1 VLDGLP
7 DNGMRVAL
15 VHDWLVGW
23 RGGEAVLEALVRLFP
38 DAEIFTLLHQPG
50 SVGGPIETRPIHVS
64 PLQHVPGVFQHY
76 RTLLPFMPWAVRQ
89 LDVRG
94 FDFVLST
101 SHCVAKGV
109 PVPKGTPHLAYI
121 FAPMRYMWD
130 LFEEYFGPGRA
141 SWPVRLAARTLRPRL
156 QAWDRA
162 TAAAP
167 DVMLADSQHVAK
179 RIARDWGRTV
189 DGVVHCPVNVERFA
203 TGPLGTGNGGYFL
216 WVGAFAPYKRLD
228 VALEA
233 FRRLGLPLWV
243 AGDGQDAGRLRTQ
256 LPSNIRW
263 LGPVPNAELPELYRG
278 ARALV
283 FPGEED
289 FGIVPLE
296 ALASGRPVL
305 ALGRGGA
312 LETVS
317 AETGIFF
324 DEATPEALMEAVK
337 RFGAFES
344 SFRPVAARA
353 RALGFGREQFTAGIR
368 RAVEPL
374 LAGRPW

>member
-1 VLDGLP
+1 
-7 DNGMRVAL
+7 MRVAL
-15 VHDWLVGW
+15 VHDWLVGR

-38 DAEIFTLLHQPG
+38 GAEVFTLLHQPG
-50 SVGGPIETRPIHVS
+50 SVGPTVESRPIHVS
-64 PLQHVPGVFQHY
+64 PLQHVPGVFRHY
-76 RTLLPFMPWAVRQ
+76 RSLLPLMPWAVGR

-109 PVPKGTPHLAYI
+109 PVPKGTPHLAYV

-141 SWPVRLAARTLRPRL
+141 SWPVRLGARALRTRL

-167 DVMLADSQHVAK
+167 DVMLADSQHVAR
-179 RIARDWGRTV
+179 RIARAWGRSVEVVYPPV
-189 DGVVHCPVNVERFA
+189 DVERFA
-203 TGPLGTGNGGYFL
+203 TGPVGQGAGGYFL
-216 WVGAFAPYKRLD
+216 WVGALAPYKRLD

-233 FRRLGLPLWV
+233 FRRLGAPLWV
-243 AGDGQDAGRLRTQ
+243 AGDGQQAELLRRGR
-256 LPSNIRW
+256 PASVRW
-263 LGPVPNAELPELYRG
+263 LGPVSDAELPALYQG

-296 ALASGRPVL
+296 AMASGRPVL

-312 LETVS
+312 LETVTR
-317 AETGIFF
+317 ETGLFF
-324 DEATPEALMEAVK
+324 EEATPEALVGAVQ
-337 RFGAFES
+337 AFEGFEKG
-344 SFRPVAARA
+344 FRPEAARA
-353 RALGFGREQFTAGIR
+353 RALLFGPEQFAAGIR
-368 RAVEPL
+368 RAAEPL
-374 LAGRPW
+374 LGRPPW

>member
-1 VLDGLP
+1 
-7 DNGMRVAL
+7 MRVAL
-15 VHDWLVGW
+15 VHDWLVGR

-38 DAEIFTLLHQPG
+38 GAEVFTLVHQPG
-50 SVGGPIETRPIHVS
+50 SVGVPIETRPIHVS
-64 PLQHVPGVFQHY
+64 PLQRVPGVFRHY
-76 RTLLPFMPWAVRQ
+76 RSLLPFMPWAVGQ

-109 PVPKGTPHLAYI
+109 PVPKGTPHLAYV

-141 SWPVRLAARTLRPRL
+141 SWPVRLAARAMRPRL
-156 QAWDRA
+156 QAWDVA
-162 TAAAP
+162 TAMAP
-167 DVMLADSQHVAK
+167 DVMVADSNHVAR

-189 DGVVHCPVNVERFA
+189 EVVYPPVDVERFA
-203 TGPLGTGNGGYFL
+203 HGPLGTGAGGYFL
-216 WVGAFAPYKRLD
+216 WVGALAPYKRLD

-233 FRRLGLPLWV
+233 FRRLGVPFWV
-243 AGDGQDAGRLRTQ
+243 AGDGQDAGQLRTA
-256 LPSNIRW
+256 LPSNVRW
-263 LGPVPNAELPELYRG
+263 LGAVPDAELPGLYRD

-296 ALASGRPVL
+296 AMASGRPVL

-312 LETVS
+312 LETVT
-317 AETGIFF
+317 AETGLFF
-324 DEATPEALMEAVK
+324 AESTPEALVDAVR
-337 RFGAFES
+337 RFDAFES
-344 SFRPVAARA
+344 GFRPESARA
-353 RALGFGREQFTAGIR
+353 RALGFGPEQFAAGIR
-368 RAVEPL
+368 RAAEPL
-374 LAGRPW
+374 LGGRPW

>member
-1 VLDGLP
+1 
-7 DNGMRVAL
+7 MRVAL
-15 VHDWLVGW
+15 VHDWLVGR

-38 DAEIFTLLHQPG
+38 DADVFTLLYERG

-64 PLQHVPGVFQHY
+64 PLQHVPGVTRHY
-76 RTLLPFMPWAVRQ
+76 RSLLPLMPWAVGQ

-94 FDFVLST
+94 FDLVLST

-109 PVPKGTPHLAYI
+109 RVPKGTPHLAYV

-141 SWPVRLAARTLRPRL
+141 SWPVRLAARAVRGRL

-167 DVMLADSQHVAK
+167 DVMLADSRHVAN
-179 RIARDWGRTV
+179 RIARAWGRSVEVVYPPV
-189 DGVVHCPVNVERFA
+189 DTARFA
-203 TGPLGTGNGGYFL
+203 QGALGTGAGGYFL
-216 WVGAFAPYKRLD
+216 WVGALAPYKRLD

-233 FRRLGLPLWV
+233 FRRLGAPLWV
-243 AGDGQDAGRLRTQ
+243 AGGGQDEKRLRGT
-256 LPSNIRW
+256 LPKNVRW
-263 LGPVPNAELPELYRG
+263 LGAVQDAQLPGLYRE

-296 ALASGRPVL
+296 AMASGRPVL

-312 LETVS
+312 LETVT
-317 AETGIFF
+317 AETGVFF
-324 DEATPEALMEAVK
+324 PEATPEALMEAVR
-337 RFGAFES
+337 RFDTFERA
-344 SFRPVAARA
+344 FRPEAARA
-353 RALGFGREQFTAGIR
+353 RALLFGPDQFAAGIR

-374 LAGRPW
+374 LGHRPW

>member
-1 VLDGLP
+1 
-7 DNGMRVAL
+7 MRVAL
-15 VHDWLVGW
+15 VHDWLVGR

-38 DAEIFTLLHQPG
+38 DAEIFTLLHSPG

-64 PLQHVPGVFQHY
+64 PLQHVPGVFRHY
-76 RTLLPFMPWAVRQ
+76 RSLLPLMPWAVQR
-89 LDVRG
+89 LDVTG
-94 FDFVLST
+94 FDLVLST

-109 PVPKGTPHLAYI
+109 PVPAGTPHLAYV

-141 SWPVRLAARTLRPRL
+141 AWPVRLAARAIRPSL

-162 TAAAP
+162 TAQAP
-167 DVMLADSQHVAK
+167 DVMLADSQHVAR
-179 RIARDWGRTV
+179 RIARDWGREVEVVYPPV
-189 DGVVHCPVNVERFA
+189 DVERFA
-203 TGPLGTGNGGYFL
+203 QGPLGKGAGGYFL

-233 FRRLGLPLWV
+233 FRRLGAPLWV
-243 AGDGQDAGRLRTQ
+243 AGDGQDAARLRTG
-256 LPSNIRW
+256 LPKNVRW
-263 LGPVPNAELPELYRG
+263 LGAVPDAELAALYRG

-312 LETVS
+312 LETVT

-324 DEATPEALMEAVK
+324 SESTPEALRQAVLD
-337 RFGAFES
+337 FDAFEKG
-344 SFRPVAARA
+344 FRPEAARA
-353 RALGFGREQFTAGIR
+353 RALAFGPSQFATGIR
-368 RAVEPL
+368 RALQPL
-374 LAGRPW
+374 LGRVSVVEGAG

>member
-1 VLDGLP
+1 
-7 DNGMRVAL
+7 M
-15 VHDWLVGW
+15 
-23 RGGEAVLEALVRLFP
+23 LEALVRLFP
-38 DAEIFTLLHQPG
+38 DAEVFTLLHNPG
-50 SVGGPIETRPIHVS
+50 SVGATIETRPIHVS
-64 PLQHVPGVFQHY
+64 PLQYVPGIFRHY
-76 RTLLPFMPWAVRQ
+76 RSFLPFMPWAVRQ

-109 PVPKGTPHLAYI
+109 PVPVGTPHLAYV

-141 SWPVRLAARTLRPRL
+141 SWPVRLGARALRPRL

-167 DVMLADSQHVAK
+167 DVMLADSQHVAE
-179 RIARDWGRTV
+179 RIARAWGRTV
-189 DGVVHCPVNVERFA
+189 EVVYPPVDVERFA
-203 TGPLGTGNGGYFL
+203 SGPLGQGAGGYFL
-216 WVGAFAPYKRLD
+216 WVGALAPYKRLD

-233 FRRLGLPLWV
+233 FRRLGAPLWV
-243 AGDGQDAGRLRTQ
+243 AGDGQDAAQLRKAR
-256 LPSNIRW
+256 PPNVRW
-263 LGPVPNAELPELYRG
+263 LGAVKDAELPALYRD

-296 ALASGRPVL
+296 AMASGRPVL

-312 LETVS
+312 LETVTS
-317 AETGIFF
+317 ETGLFF
-324 DEATPEALMEAVK
+324 PQSTPEALLEAVQ
-337 RFGAFES
+337 RFES
-344 SFRPVAARA
+344 FEKGFRPEAARR
-353 RALGFGREQFTAGIR
+353 RALRFSPEQFWAGIR
-368 RAVEPL
+368 RAAEPL
-374 LAGRPW
+374 LRGRPW

>member
-1 VLDGLP
+1 
-7 DNGMRVAL
+7 MRVAL
-15 VHDWLVGW
+15 VHDWLVGR

-50 SVGGPIETRPIHVS
+50 SVGAPIETRPIHVS
-64 PLQHVPGVFQHY
+64 PLQRVPGVFRHY
-76 RTLLPFMPWAVRQ
+76 RRLLPFMPWAVRQ

-109 PVPKGTPHLAYI
+109 PVPEGTPHLAYV

-130 LFEEYFGPGRA
+130 LFEEYFGPGRV
-141 SWPVRLAARTLRPRL
+141 SWPVRLAARALRPRL

-167 DVMLADSQHVAK
+167 HVMLADSQHVAR

-189 DGVVHCPVNVERFA
+189 EVVYPPVDVERFA
-203 TGPLGTGNGGYFL
+203 QGPLGTGAGGYFL
-216 WVGAFAPYKRLD
+216 WMGALAPYKRLD

-233 FRRLGLPLWV
+233 FRRLGAPLWV
-243 AGDGQDAGRLRTQ
+243 AGDGPDARRLRTA
-256 LPSNIRW
+256 LPRNVRW
-263 LGPVPNAELPELYRG
+263 LGAVPQDELPALYRG

-296 ALASGRPVL
+296 AMACGRPVL

-312 LETVS
+312 LETVTT
-317 AETGIFF
+317 ETGLFF
-324 DEATPEALMEAVK
+324 PESTPEALVQAVQ
-337 RFGAFES
+337 RFEGFERG
-344 SFRPVAARA
+344 FRPEAARA
-353 RALGFGREQFTAGIR
+353 RALGFGPAQFAAGIR
-368 RAVEPL
+368 RAAEPL
-374 LAGRPW
+374 LGGRPW

>member
-1 VLDGLP
+1 
-7 DNGMRVAL
+7 MRVAL
-15 VHDWLVGW
+15 VHDWLVGR

-38 DAEIFTLLHQPG
+38 DAEVFALLHQPG
-50 SVGGPIETRPIHVS
+50 SVGDVIESRPIHVS
-64 PLQHVPGVFQHY
+64 PLQRVPGVFHHY
-76 RTLLPFMPWAVRQ
+76 RRLLPFMPWAVGQ

-109 PVPKGTPHLAYI
+109 PVPAGTPHLAYV

-141 SWPVRLAARTLRPRL
+141 SWPVRLAARALRPRL

-167 DVMLADSQHVAK
+167 DALLANSQHTAR
-179 RIARDWGRTV
+179 RIARAWGRRAEVVYSPV
-189 DGVVHCPVNVERFA
+189 DVERFA
-203 TGPLGTGNGGYFL
+203 RGPLGTGAGGYFL
-216 WVGAFAPYKRLD
+216 WVGALAPYKRLD

-233 FRRLGLPLWV
+233 FRRLGAPLFV
-243 AGDGQDAGRLRTQ
+243 AGDGQDAGRLRAG
-256 LPSNIRW
+256 LPGNVRW
-263 LGPVPNAELPELYRG
+263 LGAVPDAELPALYRG

-296 ALASGRPVL
+296 AMASGRPVL

-312 LETVS
+312 LETVT
-317 AETGIFF
+317 AETGVFF
-324 DEATPEALMEAVK
+324 SESTPEALVEAVR
-337 RFGAFES
+337 RFDVFERG
-344 SFRPVAARA
+344 FRPEAARA
-353 RALGFGREQFTAGIR
+353 RALGFGPEQFAAGIR

-374 LAGRPW
+374 LGGRPW

>member
-1 VLDGLP
+1 
-7 DNGMRVAL
+7 MRVAL
-15 VHDWLVGW
+15 VHDWLVGR

-64 PLQHVPGVFQHY
+64 PLQHVPGVFRHY
-76 RTLLPFMPWAVRQ
+76 RNLLPLMPWAVGQ

-94 FDFVLST
+94 ADLVVST

-109 PVPKGTPHLAYI
+109 RVPQGTPHVAYV

-141 SWPVRLAARTLRPRL
+141 SWPVRLAARAMRPRL

-167 DVMLADSQHVAK
+167 DVLLANSQHTAG
-179 RIARDWGRTV
+179 RIARAWGRTASVVYSPV
-189 DGVVHCPVNVERFA
+189 DVQRFA
-203 TGPLGTGNGGYFL
+203 QGALGTGAGGYFL
-216 WVGAFAPYKRLD
+216 WVGALAPYKRLD

-233 FRRLGLPLWV
+233 FSRLGAPLWV
-243 AGDGQDAGRLRTQ
+243 AGDGQDAGRLRGK
-256 LPSNIRW
+256 LPDNIRW
-263 LGPVPNAELPELYRG
+263 LGAVSDAELPGLYRG

-296 ALASGRPVL
+296 AMASGRPVL

-312 LETVS
+312 LETVT
-317 AETGIFF
+317 AETGLFF
-324 DEATPEALMEAVK
+324 AEATPEALMEAV
-337 RFGAFES
+337 RNFDVFERG
-344 SFRPVAARA
+344 FRPEAARA
-353 RALGFGREQFTAGIR
+353 RALAFGPEQFAAGIR
-368 RAVEPL
+368 EAVKPL
-374 LAGRPW
+374 LGGRPW